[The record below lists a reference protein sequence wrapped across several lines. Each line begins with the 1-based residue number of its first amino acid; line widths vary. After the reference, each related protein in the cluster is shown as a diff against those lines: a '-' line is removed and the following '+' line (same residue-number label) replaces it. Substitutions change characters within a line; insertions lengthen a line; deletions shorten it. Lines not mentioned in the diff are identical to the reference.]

1 MANLPVNQDLT
12 IYKGQ
17 AWNRNLRF
25 EYEKSG
31 DTYDLTGFLARAQIR
46 ARENADA
53 LVAEFIVNVVGSE
66 GLVSLALTHQ
76 QTEQLL
82 PGVYYWDLKLT
93 KPNDQ
98 PKYWIR
104 GKVHIIGR
112 VTE

>member
-1 MANLPVNQDLT
+1 MAPIKLVNVDLT
-12 IYKGQ
+12 VYKGQ
-17 AWNRNLRF
+17 SWNRNLRF
-25 EYEKSG
+25 QYENG
-31 DTYDLTGFLARAQIR
+31 GVYDLTGCIARAQIR
-46 ARENADA
+46 ARENAEA
-53 LVAEFIVNVVGSE
+53 LVAEMITNVVGSE

-76 QTEQLL
+76 QTGQLL